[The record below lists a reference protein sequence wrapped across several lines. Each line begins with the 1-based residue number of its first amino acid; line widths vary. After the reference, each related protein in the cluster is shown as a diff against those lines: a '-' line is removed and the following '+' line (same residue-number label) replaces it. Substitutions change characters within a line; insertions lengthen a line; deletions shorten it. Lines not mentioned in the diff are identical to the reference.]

1 MAKYIDAED
10 LMRRMYNRA
19 FETDGDTMW
28 QSGCWVRYRA
38 IEAVVKE
45 TPAADVV
52 EVVRCKDCAHRD
64 HDTQLCRG
72 RGWPMQLVPD
82 DGFCDKGERR
92 E

>member
-1 MAKYIDAED
+1 MKKYIDAEGVMRACYD
-10 LMRRMYNRA
+10 SFLKTGNKAYREIFALM
-19 FETDGDTMW
+19 
-28 QSGCWVRYRA
+28 
-38 IEAVVKE
+38 EAV
-45 TPAADVV
+45 PAADVV
-52 EVVRCKDCAHRD
+52 EVVRCKNCAHRD